1 MSQRSTGGSSA
12 HRADDP
18 FDRTNAEPLAST
30 SGGQSGGGRKD
41 AAKDAGKQVA
51 GSAKESGKQVA
62 GSAQEAGK
70 QVAGSAQEAG
80 KQVAG
85 TAKDKAG
92 DVGQEAKHQAKDLL
106 SEGRSQLNQ
115 HAGEQ
120 QRRAAQG
127 LSSLTDELRGMVNG
141 EPQEGPV
148 TDLVRQAGDRVE
160 EVQRWIGER
169 EPADLLDDVR
179 HFAARRPGTFLAI
192 AAGAG
197 LLAGRFGRG
206 LKDAGSDSG
215 AGSSSR
221 GTSTSGTTS
230 TSGATYGTAATGTA
244 ATGTRLPADG
254 TGTAGVSFEDRT
266 APGGS
271 PRGTAL

>member
-1 MSQRSTGGSSA
+1 MSQSTGGSSA

-18 FDRTNAEPLAST
+18 FDRTTAEPIATT
-30 SGGQSGGGRKD
+30 SAQQSGGGGRGD
-41 AAKDAGKQVA
+41 AAKNAGKQVA
-51 GSAKESGKQVA
+51 GDAKESGKQMA
-62 GSAQEAGK
+62 GSAQ
-70 QVAGSAQEAG
+70 QAG

-106 SEGRSQLNQ
+106 AEGRSQLSQ

-120 QRRAAQG
+120 QRRAAAG
-127 LSSLTDELRGMVNG
+127 LSSVTDELRGLVNG
-141 EPQEGPV
+141 DPQQGPV

-179 HFAARRPGTFLAI
+179 RFAARRPGTFLAV
-192 AAGAG
+192 AATAG

-206 LKDAGSDSG
+206 LKDSGSDSG
-215 AGSSSR
+215 AGSSSTR
-221 GTSTSGTTS
+221 STSGT
-230 TSGATYGTAATGTA
+230 SGASYGTSYGTASTESYGS
-244 ATGTRLPADG
+244 GTRLPAEG
-254 TGTAGVSFEDRT
+254 TGTAGRSFEDRT
-266 APGGS
+266 APGGQ
-271 PRGTAL
+271 RGAL

>member
-18 FDRTNAEPLAST
+18 FDRTNAEPLATTST
-30 SGGQSGGGRKD
+30 GQSGGGRKD

-51 GSAKESGKQVA
+51 GSAQDAGKQVA

-106 SEGRSQLNQ
+106 SEGRAQLSS

-127 LSSLTDELRGMVNG
+127 LSTLTDELRGLANG
-141 EPQEGPV
+141 EPQSGPV

-160 EVQRWIGER
+160 GLQRWVGER

-179 HFAARRPGTFLAI
+179 RFASRRPGAFLAL

-206 LKDAGSDSG
+206 LKDSGSDSG
-215 AGSSSR
+215 FGSSSS
-221 GTSTSGTTS
+221 TSTSTTTGTSS
-230 TSGATYGTAATGTA
+230 TASYGTAAQ
-244 ATGTRLPADG
+244 GTRLPAEG
-254 TGTAGVSFEDRT
+254 TGTAGISLEDR
-266 APGGS
+266 AAGR